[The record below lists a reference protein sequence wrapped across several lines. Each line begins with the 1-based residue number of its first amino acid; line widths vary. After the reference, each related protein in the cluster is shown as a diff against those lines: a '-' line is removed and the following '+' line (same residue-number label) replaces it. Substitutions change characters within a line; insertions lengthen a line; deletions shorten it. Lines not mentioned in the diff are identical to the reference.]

1 MKRFL
6 RSRRIRRLGFALG
19 LLVVLW
25 LLSSLLMVYWLT
37 SRPHARFD
45 EPVPAVAWGRLEPQ
59 RLLTADGLGIGA
71 WFAAGPDNGPS
82 ILLLHGNRGS
92 RRNSLSN
99 AAVFAEEG
107 CSVLLLSLRAHGDS
121 DGEQNDLGYS
131 ARQDVA
137 AAVEFLERR
146 RPGRPIVIQGT
157 SLGAAAA
164 IFAGPELGTRVTG
177 YVLESPYRDLRTAAR
192 NRLQA
197 YLPPLLDEIAY
208 AGAKLVC
215 PLILPDVDR
224 IAPVESLGKIPPTIP
239 ILILAGSIDNRALP
253 EEARDLHER
262 VASHG
267 RLVFFEGAGH
277 HSLRGHNPT
286 LYREKVRQLL
296 RAVVQGR

>member
-1 MKRFL
+1 MKRFVP
-6 RSRRIRRLGFALG
+6 SRRLRRVGFIFG
-19 LLVVLW
+19 ILLVLW
-25 LLSSLLMVYWLT
+25 LLSSFLVVYWLT

-45 EPVPAVAWGRLEPQ
+45 EPPPAVTWGKLEPH
-59 RLLTADGLGIGA
+59 RLRTADGLGIGA
-71 WFAAGPDNGPS
+71 WFMQGPEDGPS
-82 ILLLHGNRGS
+82 VVLLHGNRGC

-99 AAVFAEEG
+99 AAVFAGEG

-131 ARQDVA
+131 ARQDVV
-137 AAVEFLERR
+137 AAVEFLDRC

-164 IFAGPELGTRVTG
+164 IFAGPELGARVSG
-177 YVLESPYRDLRTAAR
+177 YVLESAYRDLRTAAR

-197 YLPPLLDEIAY
+197 FLPPILDDIAY
-208 AGAKLVC
+208 AGANLVC

-224 IAPVESLGKIPPTIP
+224 IAPVESIGQIPQTVPV
-239 ILILAGSIDNRALP
+239 LLMAGSVDNRARP
-253 EEARDLHER
+253 AEARELYER

-277 HSLRGHNPT
+277 VSLLNHDPA
-286 LYREKVRQLL
+286 LYRETVRQLL
-296 RAVVQGR
+296 REAARR